1 MEDKN
6 SDPWFQDPMTVDR
19 RLHAGKLRRH
29 ELKTLL
35 RHASDS
41 EDARVRQAATAF
53 VQYDIEVQNLGGK
66 GVDDAWN

>member
-6 SDPWFQDPMTVDR
+6 SDPWFQDHRTVELR
-19 RLHAGKLRRH
+19 IHAGKMRRH

-41 EDARVRQAATAF
+41 GDARVRQAAAAF
-53 VQYDIEVQNLGGK
+53 VQYDVEVQNLGGK
-66 GVDDAWN
+66 GVDRAWN